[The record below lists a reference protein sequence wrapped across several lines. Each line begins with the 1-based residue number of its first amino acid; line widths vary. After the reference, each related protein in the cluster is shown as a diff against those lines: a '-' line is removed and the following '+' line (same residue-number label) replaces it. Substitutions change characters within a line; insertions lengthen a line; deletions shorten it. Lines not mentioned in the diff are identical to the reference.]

1 MGIAGM
7 EDKQAN
13 FRIKCVLIICLCV
26 LLFLANLLFGSVHI
40 PLAEALR
47 ILAGKDDDQTWRY
60 IILYSRLP
68 QALTALLAGGAL
80 AVCGLLL
87 QTTFHN
93 PLAAPDVFGVT
104 GGASLAVALLLL
116 VPQVSANGVLGHLSS
131 VVAAFWGAW
140 VVTAFICLL
149 GRRVHNNVVLI
160 IIGMMIGYLCSSGIT
175 LLNAFATEEGIR
187 NFVAW
192 GMGDFSS
199 VGMAEL
205 PVFVAITVVAMASA
219 CFFVKPLNALL
230 MGRQYAESLGVNVRR
245 TRNLLLVI
253 TGLLTAVVTAFC
265 GPVSFIALAVPH
277 IARIIMKCSDHR
289 RLLPA
294 TVLVGAAI
302 ALLCNIITIL
312 PNGGTVLPLNAVTPL
327 IGAPVIVY
335 VVMRR

>member
-1 MGIAGM
+1 M
-7 EDKQAN
+7 EKEQAN
-13 FRIKCVLIICLCV
+13 YRLKYALIVFLCV
-26 LLFLANLLFGSVHI
+26 LLFLANLLYGSVHI
-40 PLAEALR
+40 PFADVLQV
-47 ILAGKDDDQTWRY
+47 LAGKENEPTWRY

-68 QALTALLAGGAL
+68 QALTALFAGGAL
-80 AVCGLLL
+80 AVSGLLL

-116 VPQVSANGVLGHLSS
+116 VPHVSDCGVLGHLSS
-131 VVAAFWGAW
+131 VVAAFVGALT
-140 VVTAFICLL
+140 VTALVWTL
-149 GRRVHNNVVLI
+149 GRRVRNNVVLI

-175 LLNAFATEEGIR
+175 LLNSFATEEGLR

-205 PVFVAITVVAMASA
+205 PVFMAIIAVGIVSA

-230 MGRQYAESLGVNVRR
+230 LGRQYAESLGVNVRR
-245 TRNLLLVI
+245 TRNFLLVI

-265 GPVSFIALAVPH
+265 GPVSFMTLAVPH
-277 IARIIMKCSDHR
+277 IARLVMKTSDHR
-289 RLLPA
+289 ELLPA
-294 TVLVGAAI
+294 TVIVGSAI
-302 ALLCNIITIL
+302 ALSCNIMTIL
-312 PNGGTVLPLNAVTPL
+312 PGGGIVLPLNAVTPL
-327 IGAPVIVY
+327 VGAPVIFL